1 MKFRKVFRGYDPRQ
15 VDQFLKTK
23 EESDAMVLQA
33 QRERI
38 DQLADE
44 NNRLKEQLAKFN
56 DKEKAISDA
65 LVQSQ
70 QLAVKLQ
77 NDADKYAEVVLT
89 RAKLFYAAWQ
99 AYSQTMVS
107 ALSYQELQ
115 RFNELKAKLER
126 LIKNYDGS
134 DIGSETADLV
144 LTANGEVQSQ
154 QMTTATAN
162 QRSADRLPTEGRVGG
177 TNPIHR
183 VEQAVGATIDL
194 KELIHPDQ
202 SLSDICADLGLT
214 EGKGL
219 TLEIPKGED

>member
-154 QMTTATAN
+154 QSATATVN
-162 QRSADRLPTEGRVGG
+162 QRTTDRLPTEGRVGG

>member
-115 RFNELKAKLER
+115 RFNELRAKLER

-154 QMTTATAN
+154 QMATATAN

>member
-144 LTANGEVQSQ
+144 LTANGEAQSQ
-154 QMTTATAN
+154 QSAAATAN

>member
-115 RFNELKAKLER
+115 RFNELRAKLER

-154 QMTTATAN
+154 QSATATAN
-162 QRSADRLPTEGRVGG
+162 QRSSDRLPTEGRVGG

>member
-154 QMTTATAN
+154 QMATATAN
-162 QRSADRLPTEGRVGG
+162 QRTTDRLPTEGRVGG

>member
-1 MKFRKVFRGYDPRQ
+1 M
-15 VDQFLKTK
+15 
-23 EESDAMVLQA
+23 
-33 QRERI
+33 
-38 DQLADE
+38 
-44 NNRLKEQLAKFN
+44 
-56 DKEKAISDA
+56 
-65 LVQSQ
+65 
-70 QLAVKLQ
+70 
-77 NDADKYAEVVLT
+77 
-89 RAKLFYAAWQ
+89 
-99 AYSQTMVS
+99 
-107 ALSYQELQ
+107 
-115 RFNELKAKLER
+115 ER

-154 QMTTATAN
+154 QMATATAN

>member
-154 QMTTATAN
+154 QMATATAN